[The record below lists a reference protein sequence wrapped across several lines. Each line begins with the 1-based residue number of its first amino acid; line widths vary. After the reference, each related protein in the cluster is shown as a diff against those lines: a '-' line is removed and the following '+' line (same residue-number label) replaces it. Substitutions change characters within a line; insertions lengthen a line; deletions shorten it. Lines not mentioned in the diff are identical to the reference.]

1 VRCSKH
7 EELRK
12 SSLSNIFVFIVRF
25 NSSRNLLRFVVAYQD
40 HTLNTLRYADRVKER
55 DPQTGELSSTVA
67 VSSKIPTDH
76 TIRVKMSPPRPVT
89 APAASFRIEGE
100 EDWSDDDAIP
110 PPPFD
115 ESNLVDDD
123 EYSMDADK
131 NATLDSLDEALK
143 SSDTLSVPQHG
154 PVTENQAAKSL
165 IATHKSILAEMLI
178 MLQQDMAL
186 VNDAD
191 TNRNIDEYLKELE
204 QLSDKQL
211 SLLSTLRESL
221 VRYNY
226 SKQGTK

>member
-1 VRCSKH
+1 
-7 EELRK
+7 
-12 SSLSNIFVFIVRF
+12 
-25 NSSRNLLRFVVAYQD
+25 
-40 HTLNTLRYADRVKER
+40 
-55 DPQTGELSSTVA
+55 
-67 VSSKIPTDH
+67 
-76 TIRVKMSPPRPVT
+76 MSPPRPVT
-89 APAASFRIEGE
+89 APAASFRIEKE

-165 IATHKSILAEMLI
+165 VATHKSILAELLI

-204 QLSDKQL
+204 RLSDKQL

-221 VRYNY
+221 VRYNN

>member
-1 VRCSKH
+1 MT
-7 EELRK
+7 
-12 SSLSNIFVFIVRF
+12 
-25 NSSRNLLRFVVAYQD
+25 LLTQD

-67 VSSKIPTDH
+67 ASSKIPPDH
-76 TIRVKMSPPRPVT
+76 TVRVKLSPPRPVT
-89 APAASFRIEGE
+89 APAASFRIEREG
-100 EDWSDDDAIP
+100 DWSDEDVIP

-123 EYSMDADK
+123 EYSVDVDK

-143 SSDTLSVPQHG
+143 SSDTLSVP
-154 PVTENQAAKSL
+154 VIENPAAQSL
-165 IATHKSILAEMLI
+165 IATHKSILAELLL

-204 QLSDKQL
+204 RLSDQQL

-221 VRYNY
+221 VGYNN